1 MTPTDIIANA
11 IHDAS
16 CGCGSP
22 SDSNRDLAGVV
33 ADALTQDV
41 VIIHAA
47 RALEADTATRPASP
61 LAGAELTTA
70 QYQHI
75 ARVVL
80 RSVAGG
86 A

>member
-1 MTPTDIIANA
+1 MTPIDIIANA
-11 IHDAS
+11 IRTAD
-16 CGCGSP
+16 GSHTLGAGQ
-22 SDSNRDLAGVV
+22 LAEVA

-47 RALEADTATRPASP
+47 RALEVDTAARPNSP